1 MDDNKQWAEL
11 MLKEQRG
18 KLTTQIGAILVV
30 WFIVVTSAVALYC
43 LIDMSL

>member
-1 MDDNKQWAEL
+1 MDDNKQWAEH
-11 MLKEQRG
+11 MLKEQRR

-30 WFIVVTSAVALYC
+30 WFTVTASAVALYC